1 MASRKIWWTDFSA
14 AEFEGLDPMRTI
26 AVFPTAAVEQHGPHL
41 PVGTDTIINEGHL
54 SLLAERL
61 PADMEVRFLPVQAI
75 GKSNEHIWA
84 NGTISGTAATVIE
97 HWTQIGLEV
106 ARTGIR
112 KLVFVNSHGGNV
124 SMLDIVARE
133 LRVRAGML
141 AVKASWS
148 HFWPK
153 DIYSDIENRH
163 GIHGGD
169 SETSLL
175 LYFRPE
181 LVDMSKA
188 EDFTSIAERD
198 EQQFKYLR
206 PTGMLSYAWI
216 ASDIKPAGVA
226 GEASKAT
233 AEKGRVTVETAVA
246 AFIELLREVERK
258 ELPAWPKAPD
268 LKARPPSPF
277 RGG

>member
-1 MASRKIWWTDFSA
+1 MAYRKIWWTDFSA
-14 AEFEGLDPMRTI
+14 AEHGRVDPMRTI
-26 AVFPTAAVEQHGPHL
+26 AVFPVAAVEQHGPHL
-41 PVGTDTIINEGHL
+41 PVGTDTIINQGHL
-54 SLLAERL
+54 DLLVERT
-61 PADMEVRFLPVQAI
+61 PADMDLRILPVQAI
-75 GKSNEHIWA
+75 GKSNEHIWSK
-84 NGTISGTAATVIE
+84 GTISGTATHLIE

-112 KLVFVNSHGGNV
+112 KIVFVNSHGGNV
-124 SMLDIVARE
+124 SMLDIIARE
-133 LRVRAGML
+133 LRVRAAML
-141 AVKASWS
+141 AVKAAWS
-148 HFWPK
+148 HFWPR

-175 LYFRPE
+175 LHLRPE

-188 EDFTSIAERD
+188 EDFRSVAEND

-216 ASDIKPAGVA
+216 ASDINPAGVA
-226 GEASKAT
+226 GEASRAT
-233 AEKGRVTVETAVA
+233 ADKGRATVEAAVT

-258 ELPAWPKAPD
+258 ELP
-268 LKARPPSPF
+268 
-277 RGG
+277 G

>member
-1 MASRKIWWTDFSA
+1 MAERKIWWADFTA
-14 AEFEGLDPMRTI
+14 AEFHRLDPMRTI

-41 PVGTDTIINEGHL
+41 PVGTDTIINQGHL
-54 SLLAERL
+54 DLLIERL
-61 PADMEVRFLPVQAI
+61 PADMDVRILPIQAI

-84 NGTISGTAATVIE
+84 RGTISGTAATVIE

-141 AVKASWS
+141 AVKAGWS

-153 DIYSDIENRH
+153 DIYSDVENRH

-169 SETSLL
+169 SETSLVL
-175 LYFRPE
+175 HFRPE

-188 EDFTSIAERD
+188 QDFASVAERD

-216 ASDIKPAGVA
+216 ASDINPAGAA
-226 GEASKAT
+226 GEASRAT
-233 AEKGRVTVETAVA
+233 AEKGQITAEA
-246 AFIELLREVERK
+246 AVMGFIELLREVERK
-258 ELPAWPKAPD
+258 DLP
-268 LKARPPSPF
+268 
-277 RGG
+277 G

>member
-1 MASRKIWWTDFSA
+1 MAKRKIWWTDFTA
-14 AEFEGLDPMRTI
+14 AEFEGLDPTRTI

-54 SLLAERL
+54 ELLSERL
-61 PADMEVRFLPVQAI
+61 PADMDVRILPVQAI

-84 NGTISGTAATVIE
+84 KGTVSGTAPTVIE

-106 ARTGIR
+106 ARAGVR
-112 KLVFVNSHGGNV
+112 KIVFVNSHGGNV
-124 SMLDIVARE
+124 SMLDIIARE

-141 AVKASWS
+141 AVKAGWS

-153 DIYSDIENRH
+153 DIYSDVENRH

-169 SETSLL
+169 SETSLVL
-175 LYFRPE
+175 HFRPE
-181 LVDMSKA
+181 LVDISKA
-188 EDFTSIAERD
+188 RDFASVAERD
-198 EQQFKYLR
+198 EQQYKYLR

-216 ASDIKPAGVA
+216 ASDINPAGVA

-233 AEKGRVTVETAVA
+233 AEKGRITAEAAVA
-246 AFIELLREVERK
+246 GFIELLREVERK
-258 ELPAWPKAPD
+258 ELP
-268 LKARPPSPF
+268 
-277 RGG
+277 GG

>member
-1 MASRKIWWTDFSA
+1 MSPRKVWWTDFTA
-14 AEFEGLDPMRTI
+14 AEFENVNPNRTI

-41 PVGTDTIINEGHL
+41 PVGTDTIINQGHL
-54 SLLAERL
+54 DLLIERL
-61 PADMEVRFLPVQAI
+61 PADIDARILPIQAI
-75 GKSNEHIWA
+75 GKSNEHIWQV
-84 NGTISGTAATVIE
+84 GTVSGTATTVID

-106 ARTGIR
+106 ARAGIR

-124 SMLDIVARE
+124 SMLDIIARE
-133 LRVRAGML
+133 LRVQAGML
-141 AVKASWS
+141 AVKAAWS

-153 DIYSDIENRH
+153 DLYSDIENRH

-169 SETSLL
+169 SETSLVL
-175 LYFRPE
+175 HFRPE
-181 LVDMSKA
+181 LVDMAKA
-188 EDFTSIAERD
+188 EDFASVAARD

-216 ASDIKPAGVA
+216 ASDIHPAGAA

-233 AEKGRVTVETAVA
+233 AEKGRATVEEAVD

-258 ELPAWPKAPD
+258 DLP
-268 LKARPPSPF
+268 
-277 RGG
+277 G

>member
-1 MASRKIWWTDFSA
+1 MTYRRFWWTDFPASA
-14 AEFEGLDPMRTI
+14 FDGIDPMRTI

-41 PVGTDTIINEGHL
+41 PVGTDTIINQGHL
-54 SLLAERL
+54 DLLAERL
-61 PADMEVRFLPVQAI
+61 PASLDVRVLPIQAI
-75 GKSNEHIWA
+75 GKSNEHVWQV
-84 NGTISGTAATVIE
+84 GTVSGTATTVID

-124 SMLDIVARE
+124 SILDIVARE
-133 LRVRAGML
+133 LRVKAGMF
-141 AVKASWS
+141 AVKAAWS

-153 DIYSDIENRH
+153 DVYSDIENRH

-169 SETSLL
+169 SETSLVL
-175 LYFRPE
+175 HFRSE

-188 EDFTSIAERD
+188 EDFSSIAARD
-198 EQQFKYLR
+198 EQQYKHLR

-216 ASDIKPAGVA
+216 ASDINPAGVA

-233 AEKGRVTVETAVA
+233 ADKGAATAGVA
-246 AFIELLREVERK
+246 VDAFLELLREVESRP
-258 ELPAWPKAPD
+258 LPD
-268 LKARPPSPF
+268 GDGR
-277 RGG
+277 